1 MTVTLSSPQQIQ
13 SPFTLPFEGRRS
25 TVRSD
30 KSATADL
37 ALPLAAETAAERAVL
52 LLTATAVILARYN
65 NADHIS
71 VGVAKAGSALGLF
84 LSTSQH
90 LSVRALAEDL
100 RSALEGLHIGPSD
113 LDEQVA
119 RAERD
124 AAVGRDPLFAI
135 VMALDDAPVPF
146 VQQDLT
152 LHFDDTSGRLVAHY
166 SARLFRPEI
175 VSGFLRH
182 LRCVLQAIEADAA
195 ATVGSVQYIDAAEQS
210 ELRGLGSGGAPAHY
224 GTVAQ
229 HLSAALT
236 RGTDEPVLEFHDQ
249 SWTLGDL
256 MRRADQI
263 ISGLGPHVQ
272 KGARF
277 GIGLRPGPDQI
288 AALLAAVRVGAVIVP
303 LDTTLPTL
311 RLAAILADAALS
323 VIITE
328 KALVAHFAN
337 FAVDA
342 LLIEALPASDAR
354 LSLWSVITIEPDSA
368 LYLLFTSGSTGR
380 PKGVLVPH
388 RTLANLVAW
397 EDRQRPTL
405 GKRTLG
411 RTSIAF
417 DVGLQEI
424 FGTILFGGIL
434 VLASD
439 SERSNVGALA
449 NLLARLRISRLYLP
463 PVALYQMTE
472 SAPDDLTALDCLKHV
487 IVAGEALRI
496 SQPLR
501 RFFRST
507 RARLI
512 NQYGPTETHVATELV
527 LDDAPLRWP
536 DLPVIGRPI
545 AGVDVHI
552 LDAAGVPVPL
562 LVPGEVAIGGIAPAI
577 GYVSKPELTEVRFVD
592 GARAGRV
599 YRTGDRAKWRLDGT
613 LEFVGRTDNQVKVR
627 GYRVELLDLEVNA
640 ASLAGV
646 RQAAAKFWTSG
657 DWKGLAL
664 YFVLDPVHA
673 PTMRELRAALRERVP
688 EYMLPPLH
696 AMFALEELPL
706 TASGKIDRSQL
717 PEPSVSQVVE
727 AEPLDVGGRIRAIWS
742 RRLGVAQFEPD
753 EDFLDLGGD
762 SLLAI
767 QIVSEINDT
776 FKIAVPL
783 STLLRGTSLR
793 RLTAVVEAF
802 ITSRTTRINLATEVA
817 PGQLQLSTMGEP
829 RHDRRV
835 ASVELPCGRFV
846 TPSPSETRHLW
857 QEIYGQRAYHPD
869 MIRYAHGDTIV
880 DVGANVG
887 VFSRFALDVTGGCRL
902 IAIEPADEL
911 FQCLQSNL
919 AARSN
924 GVTLLKLGC
933 RREDSD
939 ANNFFYFP
947 RVPAM
952 SSFRPDSVRDRSLL
966 EELLK
971 NDPVWSEA
979 DDRHQKEQFLKTAFA
994 AESQPCPTR
1003 RLSTVFAEIGLDHI
1017 DVLKVDVQRGEED
1030 VLAGLSETDWP
1041 KIRQCVV
1048 ELQDHEGS
1056 VAAMRSFLQAREF
1069 SVDVSTI
1076 PLHEGTDVR
1085 FVYAWRRA

>member
-1 MTVTLSSPQQIQ
+1 MTVTLSWPQQIQ
-13 SPFTLPFEGRRS
+13 SPVTLPFEGRRS

-30 KSATADL
+30 KFATAEL
-37 ALPLAAETAAERAVL
+37 ALPLMAETAAERAVL
-52 LLTATAVILARYN
+52 LLTATVVILARYN

-84 LSTSQH
+84 LSTPQH
-90 LSVRALAEDL
+90 LSVRALADDL
-100 RSALEGLHIGPSD
+100 RAALEGLHIGPSD
-113 LDEQVA
+113 LDKQVA
-119 RAERD
+119 SAERD

-135 VMALDDAPVPF
+135 MMALDDAPAPF

-152 LHFDDTSGRLVAHY
+152 LHFDDTSGRLVANY

-182 LRCVLQAIEADAA
+182 LRCVRQAIEADAS
-195 ATVGSVQYIDAAEQS
+195 ATVGCVQYIDAAEQS
-210 ELRGLGSGGAPAHY
+210 DLRGLGSGGAPAHY

-236 RGTDEPVLEFHDQ
+236 CGTDEPVLEFHDQ

-256 MRRADQI
+256 MRHADQI
-263 ISGLGPHVQ
+263 ISGLGPLVQ

-288 AALLAAVRVGAVIVP
+288 AAILAAVRVGAVIVP
-303 LDTTLPTL
+303 LDTTLPAR

-328 KALVAHFAN
+328 MALVAHFAD

-342 LLIEALPASDAR
+342 LLIETLPASDAR
-354 LSLWSVITIEPDSA
+354 LSSWSVITIEPDSA

-397 EDRQRPTL
+397 EDQQRPTR

-424 FGTILFGGIL
+424 FATILFGGIL

-439 SERSNVGALA
+439 NERSNVGALA
-449 NLLARLRISRLYLP
+449 NLLARLRISRVYLP
-463 PVALYQMTE
+463 PVALHQMAE
-472 SAPDDLTALDCLKHV
+472 SAPDNVTALDCLEHV
-487 IVAGEALRI
+487 IVAGEVLRI
-496 SQPLR
+496 SQAIR

-512 NQYGPTETHVATELV
+512 NQYGPTETHVATEVV

-562 LVPGEVAIGGIAPAI
+562 LVPGEVAIGGIVPAI

-592 GARAGRV
+592 DARAGRV
-599 YRTGDRAKWRLDGT
+599 YRSGDRAKWRLDGA
-613 LEFVGRTDNQVKVR
+613 LEFVGRTDDQVKVR
-627 GYRVELLDLEVNA
+627 GYRIELLDLEVNA

-664 YFVLDPVHA
+664 YFVLDPVQA
-673 PTMRELRAALRERVP
+673 PTMRELREALRERVP

-696 AMFALEELPL
+696 AMFALKELPL
-706 TASGKIDRSQL
+706 TASGKIDRGQL
-717 PEPSVSQVVE
+717 PEPSVSEVVE

-742 RRLGVAQFEPD
+742 RRLGLAQFEPD
-753 EDFLDLGGD
+753 EDFIDLGGD

-767 QIVSEINDT
+767 QVVSEINDA

-793 RLTAVVEAF
+793 RLTGVVEGF
-802 ITSRTTRINLATEVA
+802 ITSRTTRINLTTVA
-817 PGQLQLSTMGEP
+817 PGQLETSTMGEP

-835 ASVELPCGRFV
+835 ASVDLPCGRFV

-869 MIRYAHGDTIV
+869 TIRYAHGDTIV

-887 VFSRFALDVTGGCRL
+887 VFSRFALDITGGCRL

-911 FQCLQSNL
+911 FQCLRSNL
-919 AARSN
+919 AARSS

-933 RREDSD
+933 RREDSE
-939 ANNFFYFP
+939 ATTFFYFP

-952 SSFRPDSVRDRSLL
+952 SSFRPDSARDRSLL

-1003 RLSTVFAEIGLDHI
+1003 RLSTIFAESGLDHI
-1017 DVLKVDVQRGEED
+1017 DILKVDVQRGEED

-1048 ELQDHEGS
+1048 ELQDHKGS

-1085 FVYAWRRA
+1085 FVYAWRRV